1 MTTFSTVDAEG
12 FREAMRPVVEAIGAL
27 TEAVDAVA
35 PRFGRQPHVDA
46 PAMRELSDEQDYA
59 RRSGMDAPITLTHS
73 LGGLTL
79 TAATDYVRSFAA
91 PFTTERMP
99 LYGHLVE
106 ARAALESATV
116 CWWLNEPGVARDER
130 VKRGL
135 SEFIYSAVEVRQLK
149 LHDKSKQHLKDW
161 LGFAANLGW
170 PVTDWDGK
178 AWVRDSRGK
187 PLVGGVGRPAPA
199 AAIRGLLVD
208 DETSKIGKLLWSR
221 LSAVSHVT
229 YFGLEHAL
237 ETAAAEPDPLSGL
250 FTVAIATS
258 NHSVYQQAACIL
270 KGLRRAADARFE
282 LMGWQDEL
290 WKAAQLESVRQE
302 LGMLKAAGDQA

>member
-1 MTTFSTVDAEG
+1 MTTFSTVDAEA
-12 FREAMRPVVEAIGAL
+12 FREAVRPVVDAIGAL

-35 PRFGRQPHVDA
+35 PRFGRRPHVDA

-59 RRSGMDAPITLTHS
+59 GRSGMDAPITLTHS

-116 CWWLNEPGVARDER
+116 CWWLNEPGIARDDR

-135 SEFIYSAVEVRQLK
+135 SEFIYSAVELRQLK

-178 AWVRDSRGK
+178 AWIRDSRGK

-199 AAIRGLLVD
+199 AGIEACWSTTRPARSANCSGRGCRLFR
-208 DETSKIGKLLWSR
+208 TSR
-221 LSAVSHVT
+221 TSASSTRSKPPPPSQTPAQWPLHRGDRHDQP
-229 YFGLEHAL
+229 FGLPA
-237 ETAAAEPDPLSGL
+237 G
-250 FTVAIATS
+250 
-258 NHSVYQQAACIL
+258 SVHPERPTP
-270 KGLRRAADARFE
+270 RRR
-282 LMGWQDEL
+282 
-290 WKAAQLESVRQE
+290 RQV
-302 LGMLKAAGDQA
+302 